1 MHPASFSDRNNPQ
14 RTPEGTPPVVSHQW
28 PRGAA
33 YLSMPGDVGN
43 MKATETKPSENLN
56 IVIVGHVDHGKST
69 LLGRLY
75 ADTGSLPD
83 GKLEKV
89 QAICKQQGKEFE
101 YAFLFD
107 AFLEEQEQGITI
119 DTART
124 FFMWKGRQYIIID
137 APGHKEFLKNMI
149 SGAARAEAALLLID
163 ALEGV
168 KEQSKKHGYLLSLLG
183 VRQFAVVVN
192 KMDLVGYRQDVFD
205 GIEKEYREFLGQFK
219 AVPAQF
225 IPVSAKLGDN
235 IANRSQAMSWYSGP
249 TVLDT
254 LSAFQKETAR
264 SEQPLRLSVQDVYK
278 FDARRIITGRITAGR
293 LKVGDH
299 LVFSPSNKRANIRTV
314 EAFNIEPQP
323 TEGQAGQ
330 SIGITL
336 DEQIFV
342 ERGEIASHQEHLPS
356 VSTAFRANLFWLGK
370 KPLEKGRKYLLRV
383 ATKEVDCEVASI
395 HRIID
400 TMDLAQQQGSNS
412 VGKNQVAELTLRTKA
427 PVAFDLS
434 ASFEATGRFVLVD
447 EYDIAGGGIITEL
460 VHDDQ
465 EFLRE
470 EARRR
475 DFAWVKGEVTVEDRA
490 QQYGHRAAIV
500 LITGGRHTGK
510 SFLARKLEGRLVAD
524 GRHAYLLDGENLRRG
539 LDADLSEEER
549 GQTTEMA
556 RRYGE
561 VARLLIDTGLIVV
574 STTNPFGLAY
584 REASEAIRTLVHP
597 APVIAVHMSKI
608 AEEPPPNTDVVLTG
622 PTDFDA
628 ATARILDELKRR
640 GVLAQAIG
648 AKPIFQYSI

>member
-1 MHPASFSDRNNPQ
+1 MDNQ
-14 RTPEGTPPVVSHQW
+14 IQ
-28 PRGAA
+28 
-33 YLSMPGDVGN
+33 
-43 MKATETKPSENLN
+43 KPSESLN

-89 QAICKQQGKEFE
+89 QAICRQQGKDFE

-124 FFMWKGRQYIIID
+124 FFIWKGRQYIIID

-205 GIEKEYREFLGQFK
+205 AIEKEYREFLGQFK
-219 AVPAQF
+219 AVPECI

-235 IANRSQAMSWYSGP
+235 IANRSTNMAWYTGP
-249 TVLDT
+249 TVLDQ
-254 LSAFQKETAR
+254 LSRFKKEAAQ
-264 SEQPLRLSVQDVYK
+264 SEQPLRFPVQDVYK
-278 FDARRIITGRITAGR
+278 FDARRIIAGRITAGK

-299 LVFSPSNKRANIRTV
+299 LVFSPSNKRANIRSV
-314 EAFNIEPQP
+314 EAFNIDPPP
-323 TEGQAGQ
+323 TEGYAGQ

-342 ERGEIASHQEHLPS
+342 ERGEIATHQDQLPS

-370 KPLEKGRKYLLRV
+370 RPLERGRKYQLRV
-383 ATKEVDCEVASI
+383 ANKEVDCEVATI

-400 TMDLAQQQGSNS
+400 TMDLAQQQGSTTVN
-412 VGKNQVAELTLRTKA
+412 KNQVAELTLRTKT

-447 EYDIAGGGIITEL
+447 EYDIAGGGIVTEL
-460 VHDDQ
+460 IHDDQ

-475 DFAWVKGEVTVEDRA
+475 DFAWVKGEVGVEDRA
-490 QQYGHRAAIV
+490 RQYGHRAAIV
-500 LITGGRHTGK
+500 LFTGGRHTGK
-510 SFLARKLEGRLVAD
+510 SLLARQLEGRLVAD

-539 LDADLSEEER
+539 LDADLTDEER
-549 GQTTEMA
+549 GQTDEMA

-574 STTNPFGLAY
+574 STTNPFGVY
-584 REASEAIRTLVHP
+584 YKEAVQAIRTLVNP
-597 APVIAVHMSKI
+597 APVIAVHMSKTS
-608 AEEPPPNTDVVLTG
+608 EEPPQNTDIVLSG
-622 PTDFDA
+622 PTDLDI
-628 ATARILDELKRR
+628 ATKQIMDELKKR

-648 AKPIFQYSI
+648 AKPTFQYSI

>member
-1 MHPASFSDRNNPQ
+1 MSA
-14 RTPEGTPPVVSHQW
+14 TAVS
-28 PRGAA
+28 A
-33 YLSMPGDVGN
+33 
-43 MKATETKPSENLN
+43 KPSENLN

-124 FFMWKGRQYIIID
+124 FFIWKGRQYIIID

-205 GIEKEYREFLGQFK
+205 RIEKEYREFLGQFG
-219 AVPAQF
+219 AIPDRI

-235 IANRSQAMSWYSGP
+235 IANRGQSMPWYIGP

-254 LSAFQKETAR
+254 LSLFKKETAR
-264 SEQPLRLSVQDVYK
+264 SEQPLRFSVQDVYK
-278 FDARRIITGRITAGR
+278 FDARRIIAGRIAAGR
-293 LKVGDH
+293 LKIGDH
-299 LVFSPSNKRANIRTV
+299 LVFSPSNKRANIRSV
-314 EAFNIEPQP
+314 EAFNVEPVP
-323 TEGQAGQ
+323 TGAEAGQ
-330 SIGITL
+330 SVGITL

-342 ERGEIASHQEHLPS
+342 ERGEIASHQEHLPL
-356 VSTAFRANLFWLGK
+356 VSTAIRANLFWLGRR
-370 KPLEKGRKYLLRV
+370 PLEKGRKYVLRV
-383 ATKEVDCEVASI
+383 ATKEVDCEVAAI

-400 TMDLAQQQGSNS
+400 TMDLNQQQGGAS
-412 VGKNQVAELTLRTKA
+412 VARNQVAELTIRTKA

-434 ASFEATGRFVLVD
+434 ASFETTGRFVLVD
-447 EYDIAGGGIITEL
+447 EYDIAGGGIVTEM

-475 DFAWVKGEVTVEDRA
+475 DFAWVKGEVGIEERA

-500 LITGGRHTGK
+500 LVTGGRHTGK
-510 SFLARKLEGRLVAD
+510 SFLAKKLEAQLVAD

-539 LDADLSEEER
+539 LDAGLTESER

-574 STTNPFGLAY
+574 STTNPFGMGY
-584 REASEAIRTLVHP
+584 VEAAQAIRTLVHP
-597 APVIAVHMSKI
+597 APVIAVHMSK
-608 AEEPPPNTDVVLTG
+608 APEEVPPNTDIVLSG
-622 PTDFDA
+622 PSDFDA
-628 ATARILDELKRR
+628 ATRRILEELKRR

-648 AKPIFQYSI
+648 AKPTFQYSI

>member
-1 MHPASFSDRNNPQ
+1 MNSTAVPS
-14 RTPEGTPPVVSHQW
+14 
-28 PRGAA
+28 
-33 YLSMPGDVGN
+33 
-43 MKATETKPSENLN
+43 KPSESLN

-89 QAICKQQGKEFE
+89 QAICRQQGKEFE

-124 FFMWKGRQYIIID
+124 FFIWKGRQYIIID

-183 VRQFAVVVN
+183 VRQFAVAVN
-192 KMDLVGYRQDVFD
+192 KMDLVGYRQDVFE
-205 GIEKEYREFLGQFK
+205 GIEKEYREFLGQFG
-219 AVPAQF
+219 AVPEQI

-235 IANRSQAMSWYSGP
+235 IANRSQAMAWYKGP
-249 TVLDT
+249 TVLDI
-254 LSAFQKETAR
+254 LSLFKKETVR
-264 SEQPLRLSVQDVYK
+264 SEQPLRFPVQDVYK
-278 FDARRIITGRITAGR
+278 FDARRILAGRIAAGR
-293 LKVGDH
+293 LKIGDH
-299 LVFSPSNKRANIRTV
+299 LVFSPSNKRANVRSI
-314 EAFNIEPQP
+314 EAFNIEPVP
-323 TEGQAGQ
+323 TAAEAGH
-330 SIGITL
+330 SVGITL

-342 ERGEIASHQEHLPS
+342 ERGEIATHQDQLPL
-356 VSTAFRANLFWLGK
+356 VSTGFKANLFWLGK
-370 KPLEKGRKYLLRV
+370 RPLEKNRKYLLRV
-383 ATKEVDCEVASI
+383 ATKEVDCEVAAI

-400 TMDLAQQQGSNS
+400 TMDLSQQQGSTAVNR
-412 VGKNQVAELTLRTKA
+412 NQVAELTLRTKT

-434 ASFEATGRFVLVD
+434 SSFEATGRFVLVD
-447 EYDIAGGGIITEL
+447 DYDIAGGGIVTEM
-460 VHDDQ
+460 VRDDQ

-470 EARRR
+470 EARRS
-475 DFAWVKGEVTVEDRA
+475 DFAWVKGEVGIEERA

-510 SFLARKLEGRLVAD
+510 SFLAKTLEARLVAD

-539 LDADLSEEER
+539 LDADLSEGER
-549 GQTTEMA
+549 SQTTEMA

-561 VARLLIDTGLIVV
+561 VARLLADTGLIVV
-574 STTNPFGLAY
+574 STTNPFGMGY
-584 REASEAIRTLVHP
+584 IEAAQAIRTLVHP
-597 APVIAVHMSKI
+597 TPVISVHMSK
-608 AEEPPPNTDVVLTG
+608 APEEVLPNADIVLSG
-622 PTDFDA
+622 PADFDA
-628 ATARILDELKRR
+628 ATKRILDELKRR

-648 AKPIFQYSI
+648 AKPTFQYSI

>member
-1 MHPASFSDRNNPQ
+1 MSAESQ
-14 RTPEGTPPVVSHQW
+14 
-28 PRGAA
+28 
-33 YLSMPGDVGN
+33 
-43 MKATETKPSENLN
+43 KPSENLN

-89 QAICKQQGKEFE
+89 QMICRQQGKEFE

-192 KMDLVGYRQDVFD
+192 KMDLVGYRQDVFE

-219 AVPAQF
+219 AVPERI

-235 IANRSQAMSWYSGP
+235 IVSRSAKMPWYGGP

-254 LSAFQKETAR
+254 LSLFKKETSR
-264 SEQPLRLSVQDVYK
+264 SEQSLRFPVQDVYK
-278 FDARRIITGRITAGR
+278 FDARRIIAGRITAGR
-293 LKVGDH
+293 LKVGDQ
-299 LVFSPSNKRANIRTV
+299 LVFSPSNKRAVVKSV
-314 EAFNIEPQP
+314 EAFNIEPP
-323 TEGQAGQ
+323 PLEARAGQ

-342 ERGEIASHQEHLPS
+342 ERGEMATHQEALPH

-370 KPLEKGRKYLLRV
+370 RPLDRGRKYQLRI
-383 ATKEVDCEVASI
+383 ATKEVECEVAAI
-395 HRIID
+395 HRIVD
-400 TMDLAQQQGSNS
+400 TMDLNQQQGGTS
-412 VGKNQVAELTLRTKA
+412 VAKNQVAELTIRTKS
-427 PVAFDLS
+427 PVGFDLS
-434 ASFEATGRFVLVD
+434 SSFEATGRFVLVD
-447 EYDIAGGGIITEL
+447 EYDIAGGGIVAEL
-460 VHDDQ
+460 VRDEQDV
-465 EFLRE
+465 LRE
-470 EARRR
+470 EARQR
-475 DFAWVKGEVTVEDRA
+475 DFAWVKGEVGAEERA
-490 QQYGHRAAIV
+490 QQYGHRAAVV
-500 LITGGRHTGK
+500 LFTGGRHTGK
-510 SFLARKLEGRLVAD
+510 SFLARQLESRLVAD

-539 LDADLSEEER
+539 LDADLSREDAS
-549 GQTTEMA
+549 QTTEMA

-574 STTNPFGLAY
+574 STTNPFGLGY
-584 REASEAIRTLVHP
+584 REAAQVIRTLVHP
-597 APVIAVHMSKI
+597 APVIAVHMSK
-608 AEEPPPNTDVVLTG
+608 APEDPPPNTDIALAG
-622 PTDFDA
+622 PTDFDD
-628 ATARILDELKRR
+628 ATKRILEELKRR

-648 AKPIFQYSI
+648 AKPTFQYSI

>member
-1 MHPASFSDRNNPQ
+1 STMSTAKS
-14 RTPEGTPPVVSHQW
+14 
-28 PRGAA
+28 
-33 YLSMPGDVGN
+33 
-43 MKATETKPSENLN
+43 SENLN

-89 QAICKQQGKEFE
+89 QAICRQQGKEFE

-192 KMDLVGYRQDVFD
+192 KMDLVGYRQDVFE
-205 GIEKEYREFLGQFK
+205 GIEKEYREFLAQFG
-219 AVPAQF
+219 AVPERI
-225 IPVSAKLGDN
+225 IPVSAKIGDN
-235 IANRSQAMSWYSGP
+235 IANRSGTMPWYQGP

-254 LSAFQKETAR
+254 LSLFKKETAR
-264 SEQPLRLSVQDVYK
+264 SEQPLRFPVQDVYK
-278 FDARRIITGRITAGR
+278 FDARRIIAGRITAGR
-293 LKVGDH
+293 LKIGDH
-299 LVFSPSNKRANIRTV
+299 LVFSPSNKRANIRSI
-314 EAFNIEPQP
+314 EAFNVEPVL
-323 TEGQAGQ
+323 TGAEAGQ
-330 SIGITL
+330 SVGITL

-342 ERGEIASHQEHLPS
+342 ERGEVATHQEQLPL
-356 VSTAFRANLFWLGK
+356 VSTAFKANLFWLGK
-370 KPLEKGRKYLLRV
+370 QPLEQGRRYLLRV
-383 ATKEVDCEVASI
+383 ATREVECEVAAI

-400 TMDLAQQQGSNS
+400 TMDLNQQSGSNK
-412 VGKNQVAELTLRTKA
+412 VARNQVGELTLRTKA

-447 EYDIAGGGIITEL
+447 DYDIAGGGIVTEMIK
-460 VHDDQ
+460 DDQ

-475 DFAWVKGEVTVEDRA
+475 DFAWVKGEVGIEERA

-510 SFLARKLEGRLVAD
+510 SFLAKKLEARLVAD

-539 LDADLSEEER
+539 LDADLADGER
-549 GQTTEMA
+549 SQTMEMA

-561 VARLLIDTGLIVV
+561 VARLLADTGLIVV
-574 STTNPFGLAY
+574 STTNPFGMAY
-584 REASEAIRTLVHP
+584 AEAAQAIRTLVHP
-597 APVIAVHMSKI
+597 TPVISIQMSTI
-608 AEEPPPNTDVVLTG
+608 SDEASTNADLVFTG
-622 PTDFDA
+622 PADFDA
-628 ATARILDELKRR
+628 ATKSILDELKRR

-648 AKPIFQYSI
+648 AKPTFQYSI

>member
-1 MHPASFSDRNNPQ
+1 M
-14 RTPEGTPPVVSHQW
+14 GTAKS
-28 PRGAA
+28 
-33 YLSMPGDVGN
+33 
-43 MKATETKPSENLN
+43 SENLN

-89 QAICKQQGKEFE
+89 QAICRQQGKEFE

-192 KMDLVGYRQDVFD
+192 KMDLVGYRQDVFE
-205 GIEKEYREFLGQFK
+205 GIEKEYREFLAQFG
-219 AVPAQF
+219 AVPERI
-225 IPVSAKLGDN
+225 IPVSAKMGDN
-235 IANRSQAMSWYSGP
+235 IANGSGTMPWYQGP

-254 LSAFQKETAR
+254 LSLFKKETAR
-264 SEQPLRLSVQDVYK
+264 SEQPLRFPVQDVYK
-278 FDARRIITGRITAGR
+278 FDARRIIAGRITAGR
-293 LKVGDH
+293 LKIGDH
-299 LVFSPSNKRANIRTV
+299 LVFSPSNKRANIRSI
-314 EAFNIEPQP
+314 EAFNVEPVL
-323 TEGQAGQ
+323 TGAEAGQ
-330 SIGITL
+330 SVGITL

-342 ERGEIASHQEHLPS
+342 ERGEVATHQEQLPL
-356 VSTAFRANLFWLGK
+356 VSTAFKANLFWLGK
-370 KPLEKGRKYLLRV
+370 QPLEQGRRYLLRV
-383 ATKEVDCEVASI
+383 ATREVECEVAAI

-400 TMDLAQQQGSNS
+400 TMDLNQQSGSNK
-412 VGKNQVAELTLRTKA
+412 VARNQVGELTLRTKA

-447 EYDIAGGGIITEL
+447 DYDIAGGGIVTEMIK
-460 VHDDQ
+460 DDQ

-475 DFAWVKGEVTVEDRA
+475 DFAWVKGEVGIEERA

-510 SFLARKLEGRLVAD
+510 SFLAKKLEARLVAD

-539 LDADLSEEER
+539 LDADLAEGER
-549 GQTTEMA
+549 SQTMEMA

-561 VARLLIDTGLIVV
+561 VARLLADTGLIVV
-574 STTNPFGLAY
+574 STTNPFGMAY
-584 REASEAIRTLVHP
+584 AEAAQAIRTLVHP
-597 APVIAVHMSKI
+597 TPVISIQMSTI
-608 AEEPPPNTDVVLTG
+608 SDEASTNADLVFTG
-622 PTDFDA
+622 PADFDA
-628 ATARILDELKRR
+628 ATKSILDELKRR

-648 AKPIFQYSI
+648 AKPTFQYSI

>member
-1 MHPASFSDRNNPQ
+1 MEMTKK
-14 RTPEGTPPVVSHQW
+14 TP
-28 PRGAA
+28 
-33 YLSMPGDVGN
+33 D
-43 MKATETKPSENLN
+43 TKLSENLN

-124 FFMWKGRQYIIID
+124 FFMWRGRQYIIID

-219 AVPAQF
+219 AVPSQF

-235 IANRSQAMSWYSGP
+235 IANRSEQMSWYSGP

-254 LSAFQKETAR
+254 LGAFNKETVR
-264 SEQPLRLSVQDVYK
+264 TEQPLRLPVQDVYK

-314 EAFNIEPQP
+314 EAFNVEPPP

-342 ERGEIASHQEHLPS
+342 ERGEIASHQEHLPL

-370 KPLEKGRKYLLRV
+370 RPLEKGRKYLLRV

-400 TMDLAQQQGSNS
+400 TMDLAQQQGSNTIS
-412 VGKNQVAELTLRTKA
+412 KNQVAELTLRTKV

-490 QQYGHRAAIV
+490 QQYGHRAAVV

-561 VARLLIDTGLIVV
+561 VARLLTDTGLIVV

-584 REASEAIRTLVHP
+584 REASQAIRTLVHP
-597 APVIAVHMSKI
+597 APVIAVHMSKTE
-608 AEEPPPNTDVVLTG
+608 EEPPPNTDVVLSG

>member
-1 MHPASFSDRNNPQ
+1 MSNL
-14 RTPEGTPPVVSHQW
+14 TPDS
-28 PRGAA
+28 
-33 YLSMPGDVGN
+33 
-43 MKATETKPSENLN
+43 KPSESLN

-89 QAICKQQGKEFE
+89 QAICRQQGKEFE

-124 FFMWKGRQYIIID
+124 FFIWKGRQYIIID

-219 AVPAQF
+219 AVPECI

-235 IANRSQAMSWYSGP
+235 IANRSTNMAWYTGP
-249 TVLDT
+249 TVLDQ
-254 LSAFQKETAR
+254 LSRFKKEAAQ
-264 SEQPLRLSVQDVYK
+264 SEQPLRFPVQDVYK
-278 FDARRIITGRITAGR
+278 FDARRIIAGRITAGK

-299 LVFSPSNKRANIRTV
+299 LVFSPSNKRANIRSV
-314 EAFNIEPQP
+314 EAFNIDPPP
-323 TEGQAGQ
+323 TEGYAGQ

-342 ERGEIASHQEHLPS
+342 ERGEIATHQDQLPS

-370 KPLEKGRKYLLRV
+370 RPLERGRKYQLRV
-383 ATKEVDCEVASI
+383 ANKEVDCEVATI

-400 TMDLAQQQGSNS
+400 TMDLAQQQGSTTVN
-412 VGKNQVAELTLRTKA
+412 KNQVAELTLRTKT

-447 EYDIAGGGIITEL
+447 EYDIAGGGIVTEL
-460 VHDDQ
+460 IHDDQ

-475 DFAWVKGEVTVEDRA
+475 DFAWVKGEVGVEDRA
-490 QQYGHRAAIV
+490 RQYGHRAAIV
-500 LITGGRHTGK
+500 LFTGGRHTGK
-510 SFLARKLEGRLVAD
+510 SLLARQLEGRLVAD

-539 LDADLSEEER
+539 LDADLTDEER
-549 GQTTEMA
+549 GQTDEMA

-574 STTNPFGLAY
+574 STTNPFGLHY
-584 REASEAIRTLVHP
+584 KEAVQAIRTLVNP
-597 APVIAVHMSKI
+597 APVIAVHMSKTS
-608 AEEPPPNTDVVLTG
+608 EEPPQNTDIVLSG
-622 PTDFDA
+622 PTDLDM
-628 ATARILDELKRR
+628 ATKQIMDELKKR

-648 AKPIFQYSI
+648 AKPTFQYSI

>member
-1 MHPASFSDRNNPQ
+1 MTVDNHAQ
-14 RTPEGTPPVVSHQW
+14 
-28 PRGAA
+28 
-33 YLSMPGDVGN
+33 
-43 MKATETKPSENLN
+43 KPSDNLN

-89 QAICKQQGKEFE
+89 QAICRQQGKEFE

-124 FFMWKGRQYIIID
+124 FFGWKGRHYIIID

-149 SGAARAEAALLLID
+149 SGAARAEGALLLID

-219 AVPAQF
+219 AVPQQI

-235 IANRSQAMSWYSGP
+235 IANRSEQMSWYSGP
-249 TVLDT
+249 TVLDA
-254 LSAFQKETAR
+254 LSAFQKEPGR
-264 SEQPLRLSVQDVYK
+264 SEQPLRLPVQDVYK
-278 FDARRIITGRITAGR
+278 FDARRIIAGRVTAGHV
-293 LKVGDH
+293 KVGDS
-299 LVFSPSNKRANIRTV
+299 LVFSPSNKRATV
-314 EAFNIEPQP
+314 KSIEAFNIDPPPVESH
-323 TEGQAGQ
+323 AGQ
-330 SIGITL
+330 SVGVTL

-342 ERGEIASHQEHLPS
+342 ERGEVASHQEQLPL
-356 VSTAFRANLFWLGK
+356 VSTAFRANVFWLGR
-370 KPLEKGRKYLLRV
+370 KPLERGRRYQLRV
-383 ATKEVDCEVASI
+383 TTREVDCEVATI

-400 TMDLAQQQGSNS
+400 TMDLAQQQGSS
-412 VGKNQVAELTLRTKA
+412 VVNKNQVAELTIRAKT

-434 ASFEATGRFVLVD
+434 ASFESTGRFVLVD
-447 EYDIAGGGIITEL
+447 EYDIAGGGIVTEL

-470 EARRR
+470 EARQR
-475 DFAWVKGEVTVEDRA
+475 DFAWVKGKVGVEDRA

-500 LITGGRHTGK
+500 LVTGGRHSGK
-510 SFLARKLEGRLVAD
+510 SFLARTIEARLVAD

-539 LDADLSEEER
+539 LDADLSEGER
-549 GQTTEMA
+549 GQVAEMA

-561 VARLLIDTGLIVV
+561 VARLLVDTGLIVV
-574 STTNPFGLAY
+574 STTNPFGMAY
-584 REASEAIRTLVHP
+584 VEAAQAIRTLVHP
-597 APVIAVHMSKI
+597 VPVIAIHMSKAPEEVPPHTDI
-608 AEEPPPNTDVVLTG
+608 ALSG
-622 PTDFDA
+622 PADFDA
-628 ATARILDELKRR
+628 ATRRILEELKRR

-648 AKPIFQYSI
+648 AKPTFQYSI

>member
-1 MHPASFSDRNNPQ
+1 M
-14 RTPEGTPPVVSHQW
+14 
-28 PRGAA
+28 
-33 YLSMPGDVGN
+33 
-43 MKATETKPSENLN
+43 ATQPSRPSESLN

-75 ADTGSLPD
+75 ADTGSLPE

-89 QAICKQQGKEFE
+89 QAICRQQGKEFE

-124 FFMWKGRQYIIID
+124 FFMWNGRQYIIID

-192 KMDLVGYRQDVFD
+192 KMDLVGYRQDVFE
-205 GIEKEYREFLGQFK
+205 GIEKEYRDFLEQFG
-219 AVPAQF
+219 AIPERI

-235 IANRSQAMSWYSGP
+235 IANRSETMAWFSGP
-249 TVLDT
+249 TVLET
-254 LSAFQKETAR
+254 LSLFKKETAR
-264 SEQPLRLSVQDVYK
+264 SEQPLRFPIQDVYK
-278 FDARRIITGRITAGR
+278 FDARRILAGRIAAGR
-293 LKVGDH
+293 LKIGDH
-299 LVFSPSNKRANIRTV
+299 LVFSPSNKRANIRSI
-314 EAFNIEPQP
+314 EAFNIEPVL
-323 TEGQAGQ
+323 TGADAGQ
-330 SIGITL
+330 SVGITL

-342 ERGEIASHQEHLPS
+342 ERGEIATHQGQLPL
-356 VSTAFRANLFWLGK
+356 VSTAFKANLFWLGK
-370 KPLEKGRKYLLRV
+370 RPLEMGRRYILRI

-395 HRIID
+395 QRIID
-400 TMDLAQQQGSNS
+400 TMDLNQQQGSTTVNR
-412 VGKNQVAELTLRTKA
+412 NQVAELTLRTKT
-427 PVAFDLS
+427 PVSFDLS
-434 ASFEATGRFVLVD
+434 SSFEITGRFVLVD
-447 EYDIAGGGIITEL
+447 DYDIAGGGIVTEM
-460 VHDDQ
+460 VRDDQ

-475 DFAWVKGEVTVEDRA
+475 DFAWVKGEVGIEERA

-510 SFLARKLEGRLVAD
+510 SFLAKKLEGRLVAD

-539 LDADLSEEER
+539 LDADLSDGVR
-549 GQTTEMA
+549 GQTTEMT

-561 VARLLIDTGLIVV
+561 VARLLVDTGLIVI
-574 STTNPFGLAY
+574 STTNPFGMAY
-584 REASEAIRTLVHP
+584 IEAAQAIRTLVHP
-597 APVIAVHMSKI
+597 TPVIAVHMSKLP
-608 AEEPPPNTDVVLTG
+608 EEAPPNTDIVLSG

-628 ATARILDELKRR
+628 ATKRILEELKRR

-648 AKPIFQYSI
+648 AKPTFQYSI

>member
-1 MHPASFSDRNNPQ
+1 M
-14 RTPEGTPPVVSHQW
+14 GTANS
-28 PRGAA
+28 
-33 YLSMPGDVGN
+33 
-43 MKATETKPSENLN
+43 SENLN

-89 QAICKQQGKEFE
+89 QAICRQQGKEFE

-124 FFMWKGRQYIIID
+124 FFMWKGRHYIIID

-192 KMDLVGYRQDVFD
+192 KMDLVGYRQDVFE
-205 GIEKEYREFLGQFK
+205 GIEKEYREFLAQFG
-219 AVPAQF
+219 AVPERI
-225 IPVSAKLGDN
+225 IPVSAKMGDN
-235 IANRSQAMSWYSGP
+235 IANRSGTMPWYQGP

-254 LSAFQKETAR
+254 LSLFKKETAR
-264 SEQPLRLSVQDVYK
+264 SEQPLRFPVQDVYK
-278 FDARRIITGRITAGR
+278 FDARRIIAGRITAGR
-293 LKVGDH
+293 LKIGDH
-299 LVFSPSNKRANIRTV
+299 LVFSPSNKRANIRSI
-314 EAFNIEPQP
+314 EAFNVEPVL
-323 TEGQAGQ
+323 TGAEAGQ
-330 SIGITL
+330 YFGITL
-336 DEQIFV
+336 VEQIFV
-342 ERGEIASHQEHLPS
+342 ERGEVATHQEQLPL
-356 VSTAFRANLFWLGK
+356 VSTAFKANLFWLGK
-370 KPLEKGRKYLLRV
+370 QPLEQGRRYLLRV
-383 ATKEVDCEVASI
+383 ATREVECEVAAI

-400 TMDLAQQQGSNS
+400 TMDLNQQSGSNK
-412 VGKNQVAELTLRTKA
+412 VARNQVGELTLRTKA

-447 EYDIAGGGIITEL
+447 DYDIAGGGIVTEMIK
-460 VHDDQ
+460 DDQ

-475 DFAWVKGEVTVEDRA
+475 DFAWVKGEVGIEERA

-510 SFLARKLEGRLVAD
+510 SFLARKLEARLVAD

-539 LDADLSEEER
+539 LDADLAEGDRS
-549 GQTTEMA
+549 QTMEMA

-561 VARLLIDTGLIVV
+561 VARLLADTGLIVV
-574 STTNPFGLAY
+574 STTNPFGMAY
-584 REASEAIRTLVHP
+584 AEAAQAIRTLVHP
-597 APVIAVHMSKI
+597 TPVISIQMSTLSDE
-608 AEEPPPNTDVVLTG
+608 ASTNADLVFSG
-622 PTDFDA
+622 PADFDA
-628 ATARILDELKRR
+628 ATKSILDELKRR

-648 AKPIFQYSI
+648 AKPTFQYSI

>member
-1 MHPASFSDRNNPQ
+1 MTTKTQ
-14 RTPEGTPPVVSHQW
+14 TV
-28 PRGAA
+28 
-33 YLSMPGDVGN
+33 
-43 MKATETKPSENLN
+43 TKPNETMQ

-75 ADTGSLPD
+75 ADTDSLPE

-89 QAICKQQGKEFE
+89 QAICRQQGKEFE

-124 FFMWKGRQYIIID
+124 FFLWKGRQYIIID

-149 SGAARAEAALLLID
+149 SGAARAEAALLVID

-205 GIEKEYREFLGQFK
+205 GIEKEYRDFLGQFK
-219 AVPAQF
+219 AVPQEV
-225 IPVSAKLGDN
+225 IPVSAKLGEN
-235 IANRSQAMSWYSGP
+235 IVSASTAMPWYKGS
-249 TVLDT
+249 TVLEA
-254 LSAFQKETAR
+254 LSRFGKEAAR
-264 SEQPLRLSVQDVYK
+264 SEQPLRFPVQDVYK
-278 FDARRIITGRITAGR
+278 FDARRILAGRITAGR
-293 LKVGDH
+293 LSVGDKV
-299 LVFSPSNKRANIRTV
+299 VFSPSNKTAVVKSI
-314 EAFNIEPQP
+314 EAFNVEPP
-323 TEGQAGQ
+323 PAGAQAGQ
-330 SIGITL
+330 SVGVTL
-336 DEQIFV
+336 REQIFV
-342 ERGEIASHQEHLPS
+342 ERGEIATHEAQLPL

-370 KPLEKGRKYLLRV
+370 RPLERGRKYQLRI
-383 ATKEVDCEVASI
+383 ATREVDCEVATI

-400 TMDLAQQQGSNS
+400 TMDLAQQQGGTT
-412 VGKNQVAELTLRTKA
+412 VGKNQVAEATLRTKS

-460 VHDDQ
+460 VHDEQ

-475 DFAWVKGEVTVEDRA
+475 DFAWIKGEVSAEQRA
-490 QQYGHRAAIV
+490 QQYGHRAG
-500 LITGGRHTGK
+500 LILLTGGRHTGK
-510 SFLARKLEGRLVAD
+510 SFLARKLEAGLVAE

-539 LDADLSEEER
+539 LDADMAEADKS
-549 GQTTEMA
+549 QTSEMA

-561 VARLLIDTGLIVV
+561 VARLLIDTGLLVV
-574 STTNPFGLAY
+574 STTNPFGAAY
-584 REASEAIRTLVHP
+584 QQAVEAIRTLVHP
-597 APVIAVHMSKI
+597 APVMTIYMSKMDETPGHH
-608 AEEPPPNTDVVLTG
+608 ADLHFVG
-622 PTDFDA
+622 PQNFDEA
-628 ATARILDELKRR
+628 AQRIIEELKRR
-640 GVLAQAIG
+640 GILAQSVG
-648 AKPIFQYSI
+648 GRPSVQYSI

>member
-1 MHPASFSDRNNPQ
+1 MQAN
-14 RTPEGTPPVVSHQW
+14 V
-28 PRGAA
+28 
-33 YLSMPGDVGN
+33 
-43 MKATETKPSENLN
+43 TKPSETMQ

-124 FFMWKGRQYIIID
+124 FFMWKDRQYIIID

-219 AVPAQF
+219 AVPSQF

-235 IANRSQAMSWYSGP
+235 IANRSEQMSWYSGS
-249 TVLDT
+249 TVLET
-254 LSAFQKETAR
+254 LGAFNKEAAR
-264 SEQPLRLSVQDVYK
+264 SEQPLRLPVQDVYK

-299 LVFSPSNKRANIRTV
+299 LVFSPSNKRANVRTV

-330 SIGITL
+330 SIGVTL

-342 ERGEIASHQEHLPS
+342 ERGEIASHQEHLPL

-383 ATKEVDCEVASI
+383 ATKEVDCEVATI

-400 TMDLAQQQGSNS
+400 TMDLAQQQGSHTIS
-412 VGKNQVAELTLRTKA
+412 KNQVAELTLRTKV
-427 PVAFDLS
+427 PVSFDLS

-490 QQYGHRAAIV
+490 QQYGHRAAVV

-510 SFLARKLEGRLVAD
+510 SFLGRTLEGRLVAD

-561 VARLLIDTGLIVV
+561 VARLLTDTGLIVV

-584 REASEAIRTLVHP
+584 REASQAIRTLVHP
-597 APVIAVHMSKI
+597 APVIAVHMSKSE
-608 AEEPPPNTDVVLTG
+608 EEPPTNTDVVLSG

>member
-1 MHPASFSDRNNPQ
+1 MAGTNPKSSD
-14 RTPEGTPPVVSHQW
+14 
-28 PRGAA
+28 
-33 YLSMPGDVGN
+33 
-43 MKATETKPSENLN
+43 NLN

-89 QAICKQQGKEFE
+89 QAICRQQGKEFE

-124 FFMWKGRQYIIID
+124 FFGWKGRHYIIID

-149 SGAARAEAALLLID
+149 SGAARAEGALLLID

-192 KMDLVGYRQDVFD
+192 KMDLVGYGQDVFD

-219 AVPAQF
+219 AVPQQI

-235 IANRSQAMSWYSGP
+235 IAKPSEQMPWYSGP
-249 TVLDT
+249 TVLDA
-254 LSAFQKETAR
+254 LSAFQKEPGR
-264 SEQPLRLSVQDVYK
+264 SEQPLRLPVQDVYK
-278 FDARRIITGRITAGR
+278 FDARRIIAGRVTAGR
-293 LKVGDH
+293 LKVGDS
-299 LVFSPSNKRANIRTV
+299 LVFSPSNKRATIKSIET
-314 EAFNIEPQP
+314 FNIDPP
-323 TEGQAGQ
+323 PVEGYAGQ
-330 SIGITL
+330 SIGVTL

-342 ERGEIASHQEHLPS
+342 ERGEVASHQEQLPL
-356 VSTAFRANLFWLGK
+356 VSTAFRANVFWLGR
-370 KPLEKGRKYLLRV
+370 KPLERGRRYQLRV
-383 ATKEVDCEVASI
+383 ATREVDCEVATI

-400 TMDLAQQQGSNS
+400 TMDLAQQQGSS
-412 VGKNQVAELTLRTKA
+412 VVNKNQVAEMTIRAKT

-434 ASFEATGRFVLVD
+434 ASFESTGRFVLVD
-447 EYDIAGGGIITEL
+447 EYDIAGGGIVTEL
-460 VHDDQ
+460 LHDDQ

-470 EARRR
+470 EARQR
-475 DFAWVKGEVTVEDRA
+475 DFAWVKGKVGVEDRA

-500 LITGGRHTGK
+500 LVTGGRHTGK
-510 SFLARKLEGRLVAD
+510 SFLARTIEARLVAD

-539 LDADLSEEER
+539 LDADLSEGER
-549 GQTTEMA
+549 GQATEMA

-561 VARLLIDTGLIVV
+561 VARLLVDTGLIVV
-574 STTNPFGLAY
+574 STTNPFGMAY
-584 REASEAIRTLVHP
+584 AEAAQAIRTLVHP
-597 APVIAVHMSKI
+597 VPVIAIHMSKVPEEVPPHTDI
-608 AEEPPPNTDVVLTG
+608 ALSG
-622 PTDFDA
+622 PADFDE
-628 ATARILDELKRR
+628 ATRRILEELKRR

-648 AKPIFQYSI
+648 AKPTFQYSI

>member
-1 MHPASFSDRNNPQ
+1 MDTCSTA
-14 RTPEGTPPVVSHQW
+14 VSK
-28 PRGAA
+28 
-33 YLSMPGDVGN
+33 S
-43 MKATETKPSENLN
+43 SEHLN

-89 QAICKQQGKEFE
+89 QAICRQQGKEFE

-124 FFMWKGRQYIIID
+124 FFNWKGRQYIIID

-192 KMDLVGYRQDVFD
+192 KMDLVGYRQDVFE
-205 GIEKEYREFLGQFK
+205 GIEKEYRDFLEQFG
-219 AVPAQF
+219 ATPERI

-235 IANRSQAMSWYSGP
+235 IANRSQSMGWYQGP

-254 LSAFQKETAR
+254 LSMFNKETVR
-264 SEQPLRLSVQDVYK
+264 SEQPLRFPIQDVYK
-278 FDARRIITGRITAGR
+278 FDARRILAGRITAGR
-293 LKVGDH
+293 LKIGDH
-299 LVFSPSNKRANIRTV
+299 LVFSPSNKHANIRTI
-314 EAFNIEPQP
+314 EAFNIEPIL
-323 TEGQAGQ
+323 TSAEAGQ

-342 ERGEIASHQEHLPS
+342 ERGEIATHQEQLPH
-356 VSTAFRANLFWLGK
+356 VSTAFKANLFWLGRRA
-370 KPLEKGRKYLLRV
+370 LEQGRTYLLRV
-383 ATKEVDCEVASI
+383 ATKEVECEVAAI

-400 TMDLAQQQGSNS
+400 TMDLNQQQGSKTVS
-412 VGKNQVAELTLRTKA
+412 RNQVAELTLRTKT
-427 PVAFDLS
+427 PIAFDLS
-434 ASFEATGRFVLVD
+434 SSFEATGRFVLVD
-447 EYDIAGGGIITEL
+447 EYDIAGGGIVTEMIR
-460 VHDDQ
+460 DDQ

-475 DFAWVKGEVTVEDRA
+475 DFAWVKGEVGIEERA

-510 SFLARKLEGRLVAD
+510 SFLAKKLEARLVAD

-539 LDADLSEEER
+539 LDADLAEGER
-549 GQTTEMA
+549 SQTMEIA

-561 VARLLIDTGLIVV
+561 VARLLADTGLIVV
-574 STTNPFGLAY
+574 STTNPFGMAY
-584 REASEAIRTLVHP
+584 EEAAQAIRTLVYP
-597 APVIAVHMSKI
+597 TPVISIHMSNV
-608 AEEPPPNTDVVLTG
+608 AEEPPPTADLVFSG
-622 PTDFDA
+622 PADFNA
-628 ATARILDELKRR
+628 ATKRILDELKRR

-648 AKPIFQYSI
+648 AKPTFQYSI

>member
-1 MHPASFSDRNNPQ
+1 MNDAA
-14 RTPEGTPPVVSHQW
+14 VVS
-28 PRGAA
+28 
-33 YLSMPGDVGN
+33 
-43 MKATETKPSENLN
+43 KPSEHLN

-89 QAICKQQGKEFE
+89 QAICRQQGKEFE

-124 FFMWKGRQYIIID
+124 FFIWKGRQYIIID
-137 APGHKEFLKNMI
+137 APGHKEFLKNMV

-205 GIEKEYREFLGQFK
+205 GIEKEYREFLAQFK
-219 AVPAQF
+219 AVPSQF

-235 IANRSQAMSWYSGP
+235 IVGRSDKMAWYAGP

-254 LSAFQKETAR
+254 LGAFRKEAAR
-264 SEQPLRLSVQDVYK
+264 SEQPLRLPVQDVYK

-299 LVFSPSNKRANIRTV
+299 LVFSPSNKRANIKSV
-314 EAFNIEPQP
+314 EAFNVEPQP
-323 TEGQAGQ
+323 TEGSAGQ

-342 ERGEIASHQEHLPS
+342 ERGEIATHQEHLPL

-370 KPLEKGRKYLLRV
+370 RPLEKGRKYQLRV
-383 ATKEVDCEVASI
+383 ATKEVDCEVAAI

-400 TMDLAQQQGSNS
+400 TMDLAQQQGSNT
-412 VGKNQVAELTLRTKA
+412 VNKNQVAELTLRAKT

-434 ASFEATGRFVLVD
+434 ASFESTGRFVLVD
-447 EYDIAGGGIITEL
+447 EYDIAGGGIITEQ

-490 QQYGHRAAIV
+490 QQYGHRAAVI

-524 GRHAYLLDGENLRRG
+524 GRHAYLLDGQNLLRG
-539 LDADLSEEER
+539 LDADLSETER
-549 GQTTEMA
+549 SQTAEMA

-584 REASEAIRTLVHP
+584 EEASQAIRTLVHP
-597 APVIAVHMSKI
+597 APVIAVHMSKT
-608 AEEPPPNTDVVLTG
+608 AEEPPPNTDVAVSG

-628 ATARILDELKRR
+628 ATKRIMDELKRR

-648 AKPIFQYSI
+648 AKPTFQYSI

>member
-1 MHPASFSDRNNPQ
+1 MQ
-14 RTPEGTPPVVSHQW
+14 V
-28 PRGAA
+28 
-33 YLSMPGDVGN
+33 N
-43 MKATETKPSENLN
+43 MTKPSENLN

-205 GIEKEYREFLGQFK
+205 GIEKEYRDFLGQFK

-574 STTNPFGLAY
+574 STTNPFGMAY

-597 APVIAVHMSKI
+597 APVIAVHMSKT

-648 AKPIFQYSI
+648 AKPVFQYSI

>member
-1 MHPASFSDRNNPQ
+1 M
-14 RTPEGTPPVVSHQW
+14 GTAKS
-28 PRGAA
+28 
-33 YLSMPGDVGN
+33 
-43 MKATETKPSENLN
+43 SENLN

-89 QAICKQQGKEFE
+89 QAICRQQGKEFE

-124 FFMWKGRQYIIID
+124 FFMWKGRHYIIID

-192 KMDLVGYRQDVFD
+192 KMDLVGYRQDVFE
-205 GIEKEYREFLGQFK
+205 GIEKEYREFLAQFG
-219 AVPAQF
+219 AVPERI
-225 IPVSAKLGDN
+225 IPVSAKMGDN
-235 IANRSQAMSWYSGP
+235 IANRSGTMPWYQGP

-254 LSAFQKETAR
+254 LSLFKKETAR
-264 SEQPLRLSVQDVYK
+264 SEQPLRFPVQDVYK
-278 FDARRIITGRITAGR
+278 FDARRIIAGRITAGR
-293 LKVGDH
+293 LKIGDH
-299 LVFSPSNKRANIRTV
+299 LVFSPSNKRANIRSI
-314 EAFNIEPQP
+314 EAFNVEPVL
-323 TEGQAGQ
+323 TGAEAGQ
-330 SIGITL
+330 SVGITL

-342 ERGEIASHQEHLPS
+342 ERGEVATHQEQLPL
-356 VSTAFRANLFWLGK
+356 VSTAFKANLFWLGK
-370 KPLEKGRKYLLRV
+370 QPLEQGRRYLLRV
-383 ATKEVDCEVASI
+383 ATREVECEVAAI

-400 TMDLAQQQGSNS
+400 TMDLNQQSGSNK
-412 VGKNQVAELTLRTKA
+412 VARNQVGELTLRNKA
-427 PVAFDLS
+427 PVAFVLS
-434 ASFEATGRFVLVD
+434 ATFEATGRFVLVD
-447 EYDIAGGGIITEL
+447 DYDIAGGGIVTEMIKAA
-460 VHDDQ
+460 Q

-475 DFAWVKGEVTVEDRA
+475 DFAWVKGEVGIEERA

-510 SFLARKLEGRLVAD
+510 SFLAKKLEARLVAD

-539 LDADLSEEER
+539 LDADLAEGER
-549 GQTTEMA
+549 SQTMEMA

-561 VARLLIDTGLIVV
+561 VARLLADTGLIVV
-574 STTNPFGLAY
+574 STTNPFGMAY
-584 REASEAIRTLVHP
+584 AEAAQAIRTLVHP
-597 APVIAVHMSKI
+597 TPVISIQMSTI
-608 AEEPPPNTDVVLTG
+608 SDEASTNADLVFTG
-622 PTDFDA
+622 PADFDA
-628 ATARILDELKRR
+628 ATKSILDELKRR

-648 AKPIFQYSI
+648 AKPTFQYSI

>member
-1 MHPASFSDRNNPQ
+1 MEMTMK
-14 RTPEGTPPVVSHQW
+14 TP
-28 PRGAA
+28 
-33 YLSMPGDVGN
+33 D
-43 MKATETKPSENLN
+43 TKPAENLN

-124 FFMWKGRQYIIID
+124 FLMWKGRQYIIID

-192 KMDLVGYRQDVFD
+192 KMDLVGYRQDVFE

-219 AVPAQF
+219 AVPSQF

-235 IANRSQAMSWYSGP
+235 IANRSHQMPWYSGS
-249 TVLDT
+249 TVLEA
-254 LSAFQKETAR
+254 LSAFRKEAAR
-264 SEQPLRLSVQDVYK
+264 AEQPLRLPVQDVYK

-342 ERGEIASHQEHLPS
+342 ERGEIASHQENLPL

-370 KPLEKGRKYLLRV
+370 RPLEKGRKYLLRV
-383 ATKEVDCEVASI
+383 ATKEVDCEVAVI

-400 TMDLAQQQGSNS
+400 TMDLAQQQGSNAVS
-412 VGKNQVAELTLRTKA
+412 KNQVAELTLRTKV

-434 ASFEATGRFVLVD
+434 ASIDATGRFVLVD

-490 QQYGHRAAIV
+490 QQYGHRAAVV

-561 VARLLIDTGLIVV
+561 VARLLTDTGLIVV

-584 REASEAIRTLVHP
+584 REASQAIRTLVHP
-597 APVIAVHMSKI
+597 APVIAVHMSKTE
-608 AEEPPPNTDVVLTG
+608 EEPPPNTDVVLTG
-622 PTDFDA
+622 PTDFEA
-628 ATARILDELKRR
+628 ATASILEELKRR

>member
-1 MHPASFSDRNNPQ
+1 MNTAIN
-14 RTPEGTPPVVSHQW
+14 
-28 PRGAA
+28 
-33 YLSMPGDVGN
+33 
-43 MKATETKPSENLN
+43 KPSENLN

-89 QAICKQQGKEFE
+89 QAICRQQGKEFE

-124 FFMWKGRQYIIID
+124 FFIWKGRQYIIID

-192 KMDLVGYRQDVFD
+192 KMDLVGYRQDVFE
-205 GIEKEYREFLGQFK
+205 GIEKEYREFLGQFG
-219 AVPAQF
+219 AVPERI

-235 IANRSQAMSWYSGP
+235 IANRSQAMPWYNGP

-254 LSAFQKETAR
+254 LSLFKKEMVR
-264 SEQPLRLSVQDVYK
+264 SEQPLRFPVQDVYK
-278 FDARRIITGRITAGR
+278 FDARRILAGRIVAGR
-293 LKVGDH
+293 LKIGDH
-299 LVFSPSNKRANIRTV
+299 LVFSPSNKRANVRSV
-314 EAFNIEPQP
+314 EAFNIEPSP
-323 TEGQAGQ
+323 TGAEAGQ
-330 SIGITL
+330 SVGITL

-342 ERGEIASHQEHLPS
+342 ERGEIATHQDHLPL
-356 VSTAFRANLFWLGK
+356 VSTAFRANLFWLGRRS
-370 KPLEKGRKYLLRV
+370 LEKGRKYVLRIG
-383 ATKEVDCEVASI
+383 TKEVDCEVAAI

-400 TMDLAQQQGSNS
+400 TMDLNQQQGSNS
-412 VGKNQVAELTLRTKA
+412 VGRNQVAELTIRTKA
-427 PVAFDLS
+427 PMAFDLS

-447 EYDIAGGGIITEL
+447 EYDIAGGGIVTEL

-475 DFAWVKGEVTVEDRA
+475 DFAWVKGEVGIEERA

-500 LITGGRHTGK
+500 LVTGGRHTGK
-510 SFLARKLEGRLVAD
+510 SFLAKTLEARLVAD

-539 LDADLSEEER
+539 LDADLSEGER
-549 GQTTEMA
+549 GQATEMA

-561 VARLLIDTGLIVV
+561 VARLLVDTGLIVV
-574 STTNPFGLAY
+574 STTNPFGMSY
-584 REASEAIRTLVHP
+584 IEAAQAIRTLVHP
-597 APVIAVHMSKI
+597 TPVISVHMSKVP
-608 AEEPPPNTDVVLTG
+608 EEVPPNTDIVLSG
-622 PTDFDA
+622 PSDFDA
-628 ATARILDELKRR
+628 ATRRVLDELKRR

-648 AKPIFQYSI
+648 AKPTFQYSI

>member
-1 MHPASFSDRNNPQ
+1 MTTANAKH
-14 RTPEGTPPVVSHQW
+14 
-28 PRGAA
+28 
-33 YLSMPGDVGN
+33 
-43 MKATETKPSENLN
+43 SENLN

-75 ADTGSLPD
+75 ADTDSLPD

-219 AVPAQF
+219 AVPTQF

-235 IANRSQAMSWYSGP
+235 IANRSKQMSWYSGP

-254 LSAFQKETAR
+254 LGAFKKEVAR
-264 SEQPLRLSVQDVYK
+264 SEQPLRLPVQDVYK

-293 LKVGDH
+293 IKVGDH
-299 LVFSPSNKRANIRTV
+299 LVFSPSNKRANVRTV

-330 SIGITL
+330 STGITL

-500 LITGGRHTGK
+500 LITGGRHAGK

-561 VARLLIDTGLIVV
+561 VARLLMDTGLIVV

-597 APVIAVHMSKI
+597 VPVIAVHMSKT
-608 AEEPPPNTDVVLTG
+608 AEEPPANTDVVLAG

-648 AKPIFQYSI
+648 AKPVFQYSI

>member
-1 MHPASFSDRNNPQ
+1 M
-14 RTPEGTPPVVSHQW
+14 TMTEIKPP
-28 PRGAA
+28 
-33 YLSMPGDVGN
+33 
-43 MKATETKPSENLN
+43 ENLN

-124 FFMWKGRQYIIID
+124 FFMWKERQYIIID

-219 AVPAQF
+219 AVPSQF

-235 IANRSQAMSWYSGP
+235 IANRSATMSWYGGP

-254 LSAFQKETAR
+254 LSAFSKEAAR

-330 SIGITL
+330 SIGVTL

-370 KPLEKGRKYLLRV
+370 RPLEKGRKYLLRV
-383 ATKEVDCEVASI
+383 ATKEVDCEVALI

-400 TMDLAQQQGSNS
+400 TMDLAQQQGSSTVN
-412 VGKNQVAELTLRTKA
+412 KNQVAELTLRTKA

-490 QQYGHRAAIV
+490 QQYGHRAAVV

-510 SFLARKLEGRLVAD
+510 SFLARNLEGRLVAD

-561 VARLLIDTGLIVV
+561 VARLLTDTGLIVV

-584 REASEAIRTLVHP
+584 RESSQAIRTLVHP
-597 APVIAVHMSKI
+597 APVIAVHMSKTE
-608 AEEPPPNTDVVLTG
+608 EEPPPNTDVVLSG